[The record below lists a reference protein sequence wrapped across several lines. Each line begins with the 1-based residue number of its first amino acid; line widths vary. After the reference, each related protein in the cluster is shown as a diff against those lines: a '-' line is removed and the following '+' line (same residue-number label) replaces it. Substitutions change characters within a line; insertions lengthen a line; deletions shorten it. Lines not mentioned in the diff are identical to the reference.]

1 MSAARVTMIMHM
13 RMTGVDVIVVV
24 GMGGHADYSTRSMH
38 ASQPAPL
45 LSGQFDTPLPRMD

>member
-38 ASQPAPL
+38 ASQPAPAYWAI
-45 LSGQFDTPLPRMD
+45 

>member
-1 MSAARVTMIMHM
+1 MSAARMAMVVGM
-13 RMTGVDVIVVV
+13 RMTGANVTMIV
-24 GMGGHADYSTRSMH
+24 GMGGHADYSTRPMH

>member
-1 MSAARVTMIMHM
+1 MSVARMVMVVGKQ
-13 RMTGVDVIVVV
+13 MTGANVTVIV

-45 LSGQFDTPLPRMD
+45 LIGQFDTPLPRMD